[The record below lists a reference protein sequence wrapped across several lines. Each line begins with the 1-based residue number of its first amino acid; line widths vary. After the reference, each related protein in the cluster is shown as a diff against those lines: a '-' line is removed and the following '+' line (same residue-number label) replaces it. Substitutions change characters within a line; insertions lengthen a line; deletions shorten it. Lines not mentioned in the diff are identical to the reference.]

1 MFIVLNAVSVPTT
14 DIGLLFVV
22 DWLTYAIPPHKVNY
36 FSDIFNKLMN
46 AFFHRDRMRTT
57 NNLLGDCYAT
67 VFVEHFSK
75 KELREMDNIVVN
87 STDDDTETSIA
98 KPEMV

>member
-1 MFIVLNAVSVPTT
+1 
-14 DIGLLFVV
+14 
-22 DWLTYAIPPHKVNY
+22 
-36 FSDIFNKLMN
+36 
-46 AFFHRDRMRTT
+46 MRTT